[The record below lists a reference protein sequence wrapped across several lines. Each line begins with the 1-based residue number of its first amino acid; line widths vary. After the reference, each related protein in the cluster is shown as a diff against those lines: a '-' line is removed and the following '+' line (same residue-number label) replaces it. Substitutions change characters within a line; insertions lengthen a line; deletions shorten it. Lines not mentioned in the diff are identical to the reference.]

1 MKKVSII
8 YWSNGGNVEVLAN
21 AINEGVIESEAK
33 VDIKYVADAT
43 IEDILEADAVALGSP
58 AMLNDE
64 IEEVDMKPF
73 INSLSELEI
82 NNKPL
87 VLFGSCG
94 WRDTKF
100 IDKWGD
106 LMENYGFNVLEK
118 FTVKDSVEKS
128 DLKYAKE
135 IGKLLSK

>member
-21 AINEGVIESEAK
+21 AISEGVIESEAK
-33 VDIKYVADAT
+33 VDIKDVADAT
-43 IEDILEADAVALGSP
+43 IEDILEADAGALGSP

-135 IGKLLSK
+135 IGELLSK

>member
-8 YWSNGGNVEVLAN
+8 YWSNGGNVEIIAN
-21 AINEGVIESEAK
+21 AICEGASIGNVEVETK
-33 VDIKYVADAT
+33 HVADAST
-43 IEDILEADAVALGSP
+43 EDVLEADAVAFGSP
-58 AMLNDE
+58 AMINDD
-64 IEEVDMKPF
+64 IEEIDMKPF

-135 IGKLLSK
+135 IGELLSK

>member
-1 MKKVSII
+1 M
-8 YWSNGGNVEVLAN
+8 E
-21 AINEGVIESEAK
+21 
-33 VDIKYVADAT
+33 YV
-43 IEDILEADAVALGSP
+43 DILEADAVALGSP

-135 IGKLLSK
+135 IGELLSK

>member
-1 MKKVSII
+1 
-8 YWSNGGNVEVLAN
+8 
-21 AINEGVIESEAK
+21 
-33 VDIKYVADAT
+33 
-43 IEDILEADAVALGSP
+43 
-58 AMLNDE
+58 MLNDE

-135 IGKLLSK
+135 IGELLSKY

>member
-21 AINEGVIESEAK
+21 AISEGVIESEAK

-58 AMLNDE
+58 AM
-64 IEEVDMKPF
+64 
-73 INSLSELEI
+73 
-82 NNKPL
+82 
-87 VLFGSCG
+87 LFGSCG

-135 IGKLLSK
+135 IGELLSK